1 MPGLFAPGTCPD
13 PWSFNIFKRR
23 PCSTI
28 IMELGD
34 LFLQVIERYHHILIE
49 ADGSEPGST
58 PGFPDITINQYF
70 YLQAVQRNE
79 NITLTE
85 LARIIGV
92 SKPSATAAITKL
104 ISDNFVIRTQSK
116 VDQRKFHL
124 SLSEMGQA
132 VFVHKHRACRQFIE
146 RLEQCTTPDEQKILT
161 RAFRIMVE
169 SPLEPGE

>member
-1 MPGLFAPGTCPD
+1 
-13 PWSFNIFKRR
+13 
-23 PCSTI
+23 
-28 IMELGD
+28 MELGD

-49 ADGSEPGST
+49 AEGSESGST
-58 PGFPDITINQYF
+58 PRFPDITINQYF
-70 YLQAVQRNE
+70 YLQAIHRNE

-104 ISDNFVIRTQSK
+104 ISDEFVIRTQSTM
-116 VDQRKFHL
+116 DQRKFHL
-124 SLSEMGQA
+124 TLSGKGQA
-132 VFVHKHRACRQFIE
+132 VFMHKHRACRQFIE
-146 RLEQCTTPDEQKILT
+146 RLELCTTPAEQRILT

>member
-1 MPGLFAPGTCPD
+1 M
-13 PWSFNIFKRR
+13 
-23 PCSTI
+23 

-49 ADGSEPGST
+49 NEGSEPGSM

-70 YLQAVQRNE
+70 YLQAIHRNE

-92 SKPSATAAITKL
+92 SKPSATAAVTRL
-104 ISDNFVIRTQSK
+104 ISDGFVIRTRSTT
-116 VDQRKFHL
+116 DQRKFFL
-124 SLSEMGQA
+124 SLSAKGQA
-132 VFVHKHRACRQFIE
+132 VFLHKHRACRQFIE
-146 RLEQCTTPDEQKILT
+146 RLELCTTPAEQKILT

-169 SPLEPGE
+169 SPLEPDA

>member
-1 MPGLFAPGTCPD
+1 M
-13 PWSFNIFKRR
+13 
-23 PCSTI
+23 

-49 ADGSEPGST
+49 NVGSESGSM

-70 YLQAVQRNE
+70 YLQAVYRNE
-79 NITLTE
+79 NLTLTE

-104 ISDNFVIRTQSK
+104 ISDGMVSRTRSTT
-116 VDQRKFHL
+116 DQRKFHL
-124 SLSEMGQA
+124 SLSAKGQA
-132 VFVHKHRACRQFIE
+132 VFMHKHRACRQFIE
-146 RLEQCTTPDEQKILT
+146 RLELCTTPAEHKILT

-169 SPLEPGE
+169 SPLEQGE

>member
-1 MPGLFAPGTCPD
+1 
-13 PWSFNIFKRR
+13 
-23 PCSTI
+23 
-28 IMELGD
+28 
-34 LFLQVIERYHHILIE
+34 
-49 ADGSEPGST
+49 

-70 YLQAVQRNE
+70 YLQAVQRKE

-104 ISDNFVIRTQSK
+104 TSDGFVIRTQSK

-124 SLSEMGQA
+124 SLSEKGLA
-132 VFVHKHRACRQFIE
+132 VFVHKNRACRQFIE
-146 RLEQCTTPDEQKILT
+146 RLEQCTTPEEQKILT

>member
-1 MPGLFAPGTCPD
+1 M
-13 PWSFNIFKRR
+13 
-23 PCSTI
+23 

-49 ADGSEPGST
+49 TEGSESGST
-58 PGFPDITINQYF
+58 PRFPDITINQYF
-70 YLQAVQRNE
+70 YLQAIHRNE

-104 ISDNFVIRTQSK
+104 INDGFVIRTQSTM
-116 VDQRKFHL
+116 DQRKFHL
-124 SLSEMGQA
+124 SLSAKGQA
-132 VFVHKHRACRQFIE
+132 VFMHKHRACRQFIK
-146 RLEQCTTPDEQKILT
+146 RLELCTTPEEQKILT
-161 RAFRIMVE
+161 RAFRIMVD

>member
-1 MPGLFAPGTCPD
+1 M
-13 PWSFNIFKRR
+13 
-23 PCSTI
+23 

-49 ADGSEPGST
+49 TEGSGSGST
-58 PGFPDITINQYF
+58 PRFPDITINQYF
-70 YLQAVQRNE
+70 YLQAVHRNE

-92 SKPSATAAITKL
+92 SKPSATAAITRL
-104 ISDNFVIRTQSK
+104 ISDGFVIRTRSTM
-116 VDQRKFHL
+116 DQRKFHL
-124 SLSEMGQA
+124 TLSVKGQA
-132 VFVHKHRACRQFIE
+132 VFMHKHRACRQFIE
-146 RLEQCTTPDEQKILT
+146 RLELCTTPEEQTILT